1 MQFGTNGLDENAVKK
16 LYKVKKRSL
25 KNPINL
31 LVNNLEMIEKI
42 TNDISPIEY
51 KLIKAFFPGPFTII
65 LKKNKLVPN
74 IVTANSEYVGVRI
87 PDNEI
92 AKKLIDYA
100 NVPIAAPSANISG
113 NLSSTNIEDLK
124 NDFLE
129 QVDYVTNGGKSKIG
143 FESTIVQVIDNVPHI
158 LRPGFITP
166 EQIKSIIGCV
176 VLENDENALL
186 PSSKIKHYELR
197 SNSIVVY
204 SENPEKMAEK
214 ILEISKKNTN
224 SRIICFEENIKFYE
238 GKISDKLLFPTS
250 FKDLFSTLIKVDN
263 SYPDIVLIEGV
274 KKEGIGIA
282 IMNRLLKACN
292 NNYLNID

>member
-1 MQFGTNGLDENAVKK
+1 M
-16 LYKVKKRSL
+16 KKRSL

-42 TNDISPIEY
+42 TNDISPVEY
-51 KLIKAFFPGPFTII
+51 KLMEAFFPGPFTII
-65 LKKNKLVPN
+65 LRKNKLVPN
-74 IVTANSEYVGVRI
+74 VVTANSEYVGVRI

-186 PSSKIKHYELR
+186 PSSKIKHYELC

-214 ILEISKKNTN
+214 IIEISKKYAN
-224 SRIICFEENIKFYE
+224 SRIVCFEENIKFYE
-238 GKISDKLLFPTS
+238 GKISNNLLFPTS
-250 FKDLFSTLIKVDN
+250 FKDLFSTLIKVDD